1 MQATWRLGS
10 LLGIPFFLDP
20 SWFLI
25 LGFLTLVN
33 ARNFTESLG
42 STLAWSAGLLMA
54 LLLFG
59 SVILHELGHSL
70 VARSQGIKVNSITL
84 FVFGG
89 VASIERESKS
99 PGEAFQ
105 VAIAGPT
112 VSLVLFGLFYLL
124 SQMLPLSEVGQ
135 QIAGDIARI
144 NLVIALFNLIPG
156 LPLDGGQVLKAALW
170 KLTGNRFQAVVW
182 AAKTGKVLGGLAIAF
197 GLGLALISQEWVIL
211 WIAFI
216 GAFIIRNAS
225 AYERLTKLQETLLNL
240 VVADAMTRDFRV
252 VDANQTLRA
261 FADEY
266 ILADSQTPMPYY
278 ATQEGRYRG
287 LVVIE
292 DLHFIE
298 RSNWDTQTLA
308 SIVRPLSALATVEE
322 KASLAA
328 AINSLESEQIKRLTV
343 LSPAGTVAG
352 IIDRGDIVRA
362 VAKSLNLP
370 IPDAEIKRTKA
381 EASYPQG
388 LQLPGIAAQLKDV
401 ADQKS
406 EKLDKNPEL
415 CN

>member
-1 MQATWRLGS
+1 MQARRIGS

-42 STLAWSAGLLMA
+42 SVLAWSAGLGMA
-54 LLLFG
+54 LLLFC

-89 VASIERESKS
+89 VASIERESKT
-99 PGEAFQ
+99 PGEAFK
-105 VAIAGPT
+105 VAIAGPA

-124 SQMLPLSEVGQ
+124 SQVLPPSQVAQ
-135 QIAGDIARI
+135 QIVKDLATI

-156 LPLDGGQVLKAALW
+156 LPLDGGQVLKAAVW
-170 KLTGNRFQAVVW
+170 KLTGNRFHAVLW
-182 AAKTGKVLGGLAIAF
+182 AAKIGKVLGGLAIAF
-197 GLGLALISQEWVIL
+197 GLVFALISHEWLIL
-211 WIAFI
+211 WMAFI
-216 GAFIIRNAS
+216 GGFIIRNAN
-225 AYERLTKLQETLLNL
+225 AYERLTRLQETLLNL

-261 FADEY
+261 FANEY
-266 ILADSQTPMPYY
+266 ILSDSQAPLPYY

-287 LVVIE
+287 LVAIE

-308 SIVRPLSALATVEE
+308 SIVHPLSELATVEE
-322 KASLAA
+322 KASLVE
-328 AINSLESEQIKRLTV
+328 AINSLESHQIKRLTV
-343 LSPAGTVAG
+343 LSPAGTIAG
-352 IIDRGDIVRA
+352 VIDRGDVVSA

-370 IPDAEIKRTKA
+370 IPEAEIKRTKA

-388 LQLPGIAAQLKDV
+388 LELPAIANQL
-401 ADQKS
+401 AD
-406 EKLDKNPEL
+406 
-415 CN
+415 

>member
-33 ARNFTESLG
+33 ARNFTDSLG
-42 STLAWSAGLLMA
+42 PSLAWSAGLLMA

-89 VASIERESKS
+89 VASIERESTS
-99 PGEAFQ
+99 PEEAFQ

-124 SQMLPLSEVGQ
+124 SQMLPLSQVGL
-135 QIAGDIARI
+135 QIAGDLARI
-144 NLVIALFNLIPG
+144 NLIIALFNLIPG
-156 LPLDGGQVLKAALW
+156 LPLDGGQVLKAAVW
-170 KLTGNRFQAVVW
+170 KLTGNRFQAVHW
-182 AAKTGKVLGGLAIAF
+182 AAKTGKILGGLAIAF
-197 GLGLALISQEWVIL
+197 GLGLALVSQEWVIL

-216 GAFIIRNAS
+216 GAFIIRNAK

-240 VVADAMTRDFRV
+240 VAADAMTRDFRV
-252 VDANQTLRA
+252 VDANQSLRT

-266 ILADSQTPMPYY
+266 ILSDSQTPLPYY

-287 LVVIE
+287 LVAIE

-308 SIVRPLSALATVEE
+308 SIVRPLSELATVEE
-322 KASLAA
+322 KASLVA
-328 AINSLESEQIKRLTV
+328 AINSLESAQVKRLTV
-343 LSPAGTVAG
+343 LSPAGTIAG
-352 IIDRGDIVRA
+352 VIDRGDIVRT

-370 IPDAEIKRTKA
+370 IPEAEIKRTKA

-388 LQLPGIAAQLKDV
+388 LQLPAIATQLKDIKEQKL
-401 ADQKS
+401 QKS
-406 EKLDKNPEL
+406 RIL
-415 CN
+415 